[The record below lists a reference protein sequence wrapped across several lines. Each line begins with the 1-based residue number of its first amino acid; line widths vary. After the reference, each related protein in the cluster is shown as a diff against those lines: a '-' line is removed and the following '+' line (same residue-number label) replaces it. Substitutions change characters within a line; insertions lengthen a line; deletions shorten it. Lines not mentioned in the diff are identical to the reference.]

1 MKKTTRLLTLLL
13 ALCMI
18 LTLSACGKDPVAPVD
33 PVDPA
38 GPTSPE
44 DPNGEGE
51 LTKEAQGA
59 AEKDAGEY
67 SGNAAEEQGY
77 HRLALYRR
85 HHHR

>member
-51 LTKEAQGA
+51 LTKE
-59 AEKDAGEY
+59 
-67 SGNAAEEQGY
+67 EQL
-77 HRLALYRR
+77 RELQKKMLENTLAMQR
-85 HHHR
+85 